1 MKLSIRLIMLF
12 SLIASLGVFAS
23 CSEEPA
29 APQIAETGF
38 GPTVQEPSNAP
49 TVRSFMR
56 AYGEN
61 MNATLEAE
69 GAEYRLGTVEW
80 LLAEGTGNTAGIF
93 VFFNDRGNKQMSSHW
108 VPFDPRRGGSDL
120 ITYIVDITDGMTA
133 SGLTTAQTTD
143 AIDRAMRTWN
153 EVECSPRFIYQELP
167 MAGEDL
173 GVVQFL
179 NGLGGSPNWYADITH
194 AGWLPAG
201 ILPSQV
207 IGVTY
212 TFIWTIDGVPTDI
225 DNNGKTDTAFREI
238 YYNDLFNW
246 QINGAVDV
254 ETIALHESGHG
265 LSQAHFGSAF
275 ITASNNKLH
284 FNPRALMNSAYSGIN
299 QQVSESD
306 LAGHCSIWASWP
318 NN

>member
-1 MKLSIRLIMLF
+1 MVF
-12 SLIASLGVFAS
+12 SLVASLGVFVS

-29 APQIAETGF
+29 APQIAGTGF

-49 TVRSFMR
+49 SVRAFMR
-56 AYGEN
+56 DYGNN
-61 MNATLEAE
+61 MNANLEAE
-69 GAEYRLGTVEW
+69 GAEYRLGAVEW
-80 LLAEGTGNTAGIF
+80 ILSEGSADNAGIF
-93 VFFNDRGNKQMSSHW
+93 VFFNDRGNKRLTSHW

-120 ITYIVDITDGMTA
+120 ITYIVDVTDGNTA

-167 MAGEDL
+167 MPGVDL
-173 GVVQFL
+173 GVVEFQ
-179 NGLGGSPNWYADITH
+179 NGLGGSPEWFADITH

-201 ILPSQV
+201 VLPSNV
-207 IGVTY
+207 IGVTF
-212 TFIWTIDGVPTDI
+212 TFIWTSSGVPTDI
-225 DNNGKTDTAFREI
+225 DNNKRADTAFREI

-246 QINGAVDV
+246 QLGTAVDV
-254 ETIALHESGHG
+254 ETIALHETGHG

-275 ITASNNKLH
+275 ITESNNKLH
-284 FNPRALMNSAYSGIN
+284 FNPRALMNAAYSGVN
-299 QQVSESD
+299 QQVTETD